1 MAGTDLTH
9 YGRDEIGRPKG
20 FDDYEVRL
28 GDLLR
33 GERAT
38 LGKSLMDVQR
48 ELRINATYIAAIEN
62 CDYGAFETPSFVS
75 GFVRSYARYLKL
87 DQEQVYRQFCEE
99 SGFVPS
105 HGLADEASTLRNGR
119 AVPVAGPMT
128 SDMDDAIFS
137 KSPSAIVPNK
147 KAWTDQF
154 EAAAV
159 GSIAVLCLLVAGLGY
174 GAWSV
179 FQEIQ
184 KVQVVP
190 SENTPVVQSEFN
202 RSDVESASTADVV
215 GVSLDQ
221 RADKLERMY
230 RPPALDTPILVARD
244 APIST
249 LDPNR
254 FANFPEPKTDQTV
267 PTFAGLDA
275 IIADVVEEV
284 SREDIAST
292 APQVVEDLPPTI
304 AIVATREAW
313 VQVTSSTGSVI
324 LAKIMQPG
332 EEFTLPQTEGSP
344 TMRAGMSG
352 SVYFSVNRE
361 LYGPAGAGS
370 NVVKN
375 VELSVASL
383 SEAYAP
389 AIIDNDGELRTLIAQ
404 ANFESFD
411 APLEQ

>member
-1 MAGTDLTH
+1 MAGADLTH

-254 FANFPEPKTDQTV
+254 FANFPEPKTDQTL

>member
-254 FANFPEPKTDQTV
+254 FANFPEPKTDQTL

>member
-1 MAGTDLTH
+1 MAGTDLTSD
-9 YGRDEIGRPKG
+9 GWNERRRLKG
-20 FDDYEVRL
+20 FDEYEVRL

-48 ELRINATYIAAIEN
+48 ELRIDAKHISAIEDCN
-62 CDYGAFETPSFVS
+62 CGAFEAPSFVA
-75 GFVRSYARYLKL
+75 GYVRSYARYLKL
-87 DQEQVYRQFCEE
+87 DEEQVYRQFCDE
-99 SGFVPS
+99 SGFAPS
-105 HGLADEASTLRNGR
+105 HGLADGASTLRTSK
-119 AVPVAGPMT
+119 AIPVAGPMI
-128 SDMDDAIFS
+128 SEMDDAIFS
-137 KSPSAIVPNK
+137 KSPSAIAPNK
-147 KAWTDQF
+147 KPWTDQF
-154 EAAAV
+154 ETAAV
-159 GSIAVLCLLVAGLGY
+159 GSIAVLTLLLVGLGY

-184 KVQVVP
+184 QVQVVP
-190 SENTPVVQSEFN
+190 SENTPIVLSDFN
-202 RSDVESASTADVV
+202 GATEGAETTNIV
-215 GVSLDQ
+215 GLSPDQ
-221 RADKLERMY
+221 RIDKLERLY

-254 FANFPEPKTDQTV
+254 FANFPEPIAEQAS
-267 PTFAGLDA
+267 PTFAGLDS

-284 SREDIAST
+284 GMDEVASV
-292 APQVVEDLPPTI
+292 APKVVEDLPPTI
-304 AIVATREAW
+304 AIVAIREAW
-313 VQVTSSTGSVI
+313 VQVTSSTGAVI

-332 EEFTLPQTEGSP
+332 EEFTLPQTETAPS
-344 TMRAGMSG
+344 MRAGMSG

-361 LYGPAGAGS
+361 LYGPAGSGS

-383 SEAYAP
+383 SETYSP

-411 APLEQ
+411 LPLEQ

>member
-159 GSIAVLCLLVAGLGY
+159 GSIAALCLLVAGLGY

-254 FANFPEPKTDQTV
+254 FANFPEPKTDQTL

-411 APLEQ
+411 APIEQ

>member
-9 YGRDEIGRPKG
+9 YGRDEISRPKG

-119 AVPVAGPMT
+119 AVPVAVPMT

-202 RSDVESASTADVV
+202 SADVESAGTTDVV

-221 RADKLERMY
+221 RTDKLERMY

-254 FANFPEPKTDQTV
+254 FANFPEPKTDQTL

-304 AIVATREAW
+304 AIVAIREAW

>member
-159 GSIAVLCLLVAGLGY
+159 GSIAALCLLVAGLGY

-254 FANFPEPKTDQTV
+254 FANFPEPKTDQTL

-411 APLEQ
+411 TPLEQ

>member
-9 YGRDEIGRPKG
+9 YGRDEISRPKG

-202 RSDVESASTADVV
+202 SADIESAGTTDVV

-221 RADKLERMY
+221 RTDKLERMY

-254 FANFPEPKTDQTV
+254 FANFPEPRSEQTL
-267 PTFAGLDA
+267 PTFAGLNA

-284 SREDIAST
+284 SREDVTTT

-313 VQVTSSTGSVI
+313 VQVTSSTGSII

-332 EEFTLPQTEGSP
+332 EEFTLPQTEAAP

-352 SVYFSVNRE
+352 SVYFSVNRA
-361 LYGPAGAGS
+361 LYGPAGVGGK
-370 NVVKN
+370 VVKN

-383 SEAYAP
+383 SETYAP

>member
-1 MAGTDLTH
+1 MAGTDLTPD
-9 YGRDEIGRPKG
+9 GRDEMSRPRG

-48 ELRINATYIAAIEN
+48 ELRINANYISAIEN

-105 HGLADEASTLRNGR
+105 HGLADEASTLRNGK
-119 AVPVAGPMT
+119 AVPVAGPMI

-137 KSPSAIVPNK
+137 KSPSAIVPDK
-147 KAWTDQF
+147 KSWTDQF

-179 FQEIQ
+179 FKEIQ
-184 KVQVVP
+184 RLRVVP
-190 SENTPVVQSEFN
+190 SENTPIVLSEFN
-202 RSDVESASTADVV
+202 GAAEGKTNDIV
-215 GVSLDQ
+215 GLSPDQ
-221 RADKLERMY
+221 RSDKLERVS
-230 RPPALDTPILVARD
+230 PPALDTRSLARD

-254 FANFPEPKTDQTV
+254 FANFPDPKTEAAL

-275 IIADVVEEV
+275 IIADVVEKVNLDEV
-284 SREDIAST
+284 ASV

-332 EEFTLPQTEGSP
+332 EEFTLPQTEGAP

-361 LYGPAGAGS
+361 LYGPAGSGG
-370 NVVKN
+370 NVVKD

-383 SEAYAP
+383 SESYTP
-389 AIIDNDGELRTLIAQ
+389 AIINNDGELRTLIAQ

-411 APLEQ
+411 LPLDQ

>member
-159 GSIAVLCLLVAGLGY
+159 GSIAALCLLVAGLGY

>member
-159 GSIAVLCLLVAGLGY
+159 GSIAALCLLVAGLGY

-254 FANFPEPKTDQTV
+254 FANFPEPKTDQTL

-313 VQVTSSTGSVI
+313 VQVTSSTGTVI

>member
-33 GERAT
+33 GGRAT

-159 GSIAVLCLLVAGLGY
+159 GSIAALCLLVAGLGY

-215 GVSLDQ
+215 GVSLDP

>member
-1 MAGTDLTH
+1 MAGTDLTPN
-9 YGRDEIGRPKG
+9 GGDDMGRPKG

-48 ELRINATYIAAIEN
+48 ELRINANYISAIEN

-87 DQEQVYRQFCEE
+87 DQEQVYRQFCKE

-105 HGLADEASTLRNGR
+105 HGLADEASTLRNGK
-119 AVPVAGPMT
+119 AVPVAGPMI

-137 KSPSAIVPNK
+137 KSPSAIVPNTK
-147 KAWTDQF
+147 SWADQF
-154 EAAAV
+154 ETAAV

-179 FQEIQ
+179 FKEIQ
-184 KVQVVP
+184 KVQVAP
-190 SENTPVVQSEFN
+190 SENTPIVLSEFN
-202 RSDVESASTADVV
+202 GADEGEETTDIV
-215 GVSLDQ
+215 GLSPDQ
-221 RADKLERMY
+221 RSDKLERMY

-254 FANFPEPKTDQTV
+254 FANFPEPQAEEAL
-267 PTFAGLDA
+267 PAFAGLDA
-275 IIADVVEEV
+275 IIADVVDEV
-284 SREDIAST
+284 NLGDVASV

-313 VQVTSSTGSVI
+313 VQVKSQTGSII

-332 EEFTLPQTEGSP
+332 EEFTLPQTEGAP

-361 LYGPAGAGS
+361 LYGPAGSGGK
-370 NVVKN
+370 VVKN

-383 SEAYAP
+383 SETYAP
-389 AIIDNDGELRTLIAQ
+389 AIIDNDGELRTLIAK
-404 ANFESFD
+404 ASFESFD
-411 APLEQ
+411 LRLDQ

>member
-1 MAGTDLTH
+1 M
-9 YGRDEIGRPKG
+9 
-20 FDDYEVRL
+20 RL

-48 ELRINATYIAAIEN
+48 ELRINANYISAIES

-99 SGFVPS
+99 SGFIPS
-105 HGLADEASTLRNGR
+105 HGLADEASTLRNGK
-119 AVPVAGPMT
+119 AVPIAGPMI
-128 SDMDDAIFS
+128 SDIDEAIFS

-147 KAWTDQF
+147 KSWTDQF

-190 SENTPVVQSEFN
+190 SENTPIVLSEFN
-202 RSDVESASTADVV
+202 GAVEGEETTDIV
-215 GVSLDQ
+215 GISPDQ
-221 RADKLERMY
+221 RSDKLERMY

-244 APIST
+244 APIAT

-254 FANFPEPKTDQTV
+254 FANFSEPKAEEAL

-275 IIADVVEEV
+275 IIANVVEEV
-284 SREDIAST
+284 NLDEVASV

-332 EEFTLPQTEGSP
+332 EEFTLPQTEGAP

-352 SVYFSVNRE
+352 SLYFSVNRE
-361 LYGPAGAGS
+361 LYGPAGSGV
-370 NVVKN
+370 NVVKD
-375 VELSVASL
+375 VELSVARL
-383 SEAYAP
+383 
-389 AIIDNDGELRTLIAQ
+389 DD
-404 ANFESFD
+404 
-411 APLEQ
+411 LENL

>member
-1 MAGTDLTH
+1 MAGTVLTPE
-9 YGRDEIGRPKG
+9 GREDMSRPKG

-48 ELRINATYIAAIEN
+48 ELRINTNYISAIEN

-105 HGLADEASTLRNGR
+105 HGLADEASTLRNGK

-137 KSPSAIVPNK
+137 KSPSAIVPDK
-147 KAWTDQF
+147 KSWTDQF

-190 SENTPVVQSEFN
+190 SENTPIVLSEFN
-202 RSDVESASTADVV
+202 GAAEGEEATDIV
-215 GVSLDQ
+215 GLSPDQ
-221 RADKLERMY
+221 RSDKLERMY
-230 RPPALDTPILVARD
+230 RPPILVARD

-254 FANFPEPKTDQTV
+254 FANFPEPKAEETLS
-267 PTFAGLDA
+267 TFAGLDA
-275 IIADVVEEV
+275 IIAAVVEEV
-284 SREDIAST
+284 NLDEVASV

-332 EEFTLPQTEGSP
+332 EEFTLPQTEGTP

-352 SVYFSVNRE
+352 SLYFSVNRE
-361 LYGPAGAGS
+361 LYGPAGSGV
-370 NVVKN
+370 NVVKD
-375 VELSVASL
+375 VELSVSSL
-383 SEAYAP
+383 SETYSP
-389 AIIDNDGELRTLIAQ
+389 AIIDNDGELRTFIAQ

-411 APLEQ
+411 LPVDQ

>member
-202 RSDVESASTADVV
+202 STDVESAGTTDVV

>member
-137 KSPSAIVPNK
+137 KSPSAIVSNK

-202 RSDVESASTADVV
+202 STDVESAGTTDVV

-254 FANFPEPKTDQTV
+254 FANFPEPKTDQTL

-361 LYGPAGAGS
+361 LYGPAGVGS

>member
-159 GSIAVLCLLVAGLGY
+159 GSIAALCLLVAGLGY

-254 FANFPEPKTDQTV
+254 FANFPEPKTDQTL

>member
-1 MAGTDLTH
+1 MAETDLTPE
-9 YGRDEIGRPKG
+9 GRDDMIRPKG

-48 ELRINATYIAAIEN
+48 ELRINANYISAIEN

-99 SGFVPS
+99 SGFIPS
-105 HGLADEASTLRNGR
+105 HGLADEASTLRNGK
-119 AVPVAGPMT
+119 AVPIAGPMI
-128 SDMDDAIFS
+128 SDIDEAIFS

-147 KAWTDQF
+147 KSWTDQF

-190 SENTPVVQSEFN
+190 SENTPIVLSEFN
-202 RSDVESASTADVV
+202 GTAEGEETTDIV
-215 GVSLDQ
+215 GISPDQ
-221 RADKLERMY
+221 RSDKLERMY

-254 FANFPEPKTDQTV
+254 FTNFPEPKAEEAL

-284 SREDIAST
+284 NLDEVASV

-324 LAKIMQPG
+324 LAKILQPG
-332 EEFTLPQTEGSP
+332 EEFTLPQTEGAP

-361 LYGPAGAGS
+361 LYGPAGSGG
-370 NVVKN
+370 NVVKD

-383 SEAYAP
+383 SETYTP

-404 ANFESFD
+404 VNFESFD
-411 APLEQ
+411 LPLDQ

>member
-202 RSDVESASTADVV
+202 SADVESAGTTDVV
-215 GVSLDQ
+215 GVFLDQ
-221 RADKLERMY
+221 RTDKLERMY

-254 FANFPEPKTDQTV
+254 FANFPEPRSEQTL
-267 PTFAGLDA
+267 PTFAGLNA

-284 SREDIAST
+284 SREDVTTT

-313 VQVTSSTGSVI
+313 VQVTSSTGSII

-332 EEFTLPQTEGSP
+332 EEFTLPQTEAAP

-361 LYGPAGAGS
+361 LYGPAGVGS